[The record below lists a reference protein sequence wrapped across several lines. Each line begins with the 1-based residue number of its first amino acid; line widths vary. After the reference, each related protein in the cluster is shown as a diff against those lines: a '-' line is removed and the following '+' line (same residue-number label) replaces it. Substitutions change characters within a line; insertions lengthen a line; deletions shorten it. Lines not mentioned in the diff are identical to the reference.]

1 MDDDLAKYA
10 VQPSMVPASIKVTS
24 RQAMMI
30 EALFG
35 NSIFINDQLIDQF
48 DEELKLFNDIM
59 NDSNIS
65 QPKFV
70 VSNKFMN
77 KWKAYLFSD
86 EQRFTNIINGDLC
99 NDGSFDRF

>member
-1 MDDDLAKYA
+1 
-10 VQPSMVPASIKVTS
+10 
-24 RQAMMI
+24 
-30 EALFG
+30 
-35 NSIFINDQLIDQF
+35 
-48 DEELKLFNDIM
+48 M